1 MESLLAILIGGL
13 FACAIYMILKRHI
26 IKLIIGLS
34 LLAHACN
41 LLIFVIGSTL
51 RGKAPLIDEV
61 TGQAP
66 GVVADPLPQA
76 LILTAIV
83 IGFGVTAFTI
93 VLIQQVNQT
102 IGIQDTDQLD
112 SCDKF
117 D

>member
-1 MESLLAILIGGL
+1 MESLLAILIGVL

-41 LLIFVIGSTL
+41 LLIFIISSTV
-51 RGKAPLIDEV
+51 RGHAPLIEE
-61 TGQAP
+61 GAKRAFS
-66 GVVADPLPQA
+66 GVADPLPQA
-76 LILTAIV
+76 LVLTAIV

-102 IGIQDTDQLD
+102 LGVQDTDLLD
-112 SCDKF
+112 KCEKID
-117 D
+117 